1 MSDLLQ
7 TIVDGIADGSVY
19 GAIALALALI
29 YRSTGVV
36 NFAQGSMAMLATF
49 GAWALLQAGAGLVVA
64 ILLAVVLAGVAGMA
78 LERVVIRRVEG
89 RDELSVVIVTVGLT
103 VFLDSLAVLIWGGD
117 NRNFP
122 SLFGDGVLTVGG
134 ARLGVAELGTAGL
147 LLAVV
152 GSVWLLL
159 ERTELGLSMRAS
171 AVDAQVARLLGVRVD
186 RTLMIGWGLAAAI
199 GALAGAL
206 IAPRL
211 FLDVTFMSGVLIY
224 GLAAACLG
232 GFDSPVGAV
241 LGGWIV
247 GLAESL
253 TTGYL
258 DFIGSDLRVLV
269 PFTVIV
275 VVLLIRPNG
284 LFGTREVV
292 RV

>member
-29 YRSTGVV
+29 YRSTGVI

-49 GAWALLQAGAGLVVA
+49 GAWALIQAGAGLALA
-64 ILLAVVLAGVAGMA
+64 ILLAVVLAGVSGMA
-78 LERVVIRRVEG
+78 LERVVIRRVEH

-103 VFLDSLAVLIWGGD
+103 VFFDSLAVLIWGGD

-152 GSVWLLL
+152 GAVWLLL

-171 AVDAQVARLLGVRVD
+171 AVDAHVARLLGVRVD
-186 RTLMIGWGLAAAI
+186 RTLMLGWGLAAAI

-284 LFGTREVV
+284 LFGSREVV